1 MKKQSTGVDKMKEI
15 INKLTDIQVKELIE
29 KIQKLIEKYG
39 EEFINYIPDEMKEQI
54 LYNFDKIMLGI
65 VGTIIKYSNL
75 SVFFYKFYF

>member
-39 EEFINYIPDEMKEQI
+39 EESINYIPDEMKEQI

-65 VGTIIKYSNL
+65 VGTIIRYSNL